1 MGGYYGRIHSRRYP
15 VYLCPFHIMKWRV
28 ELCVGLEKDSE
39 AYLGSAIGRG
49 KVQLIAVFPT
59 EIEKT

>member
-1 MGGYYGRIHSRRYP
+1 M
-15 VYLCPFHIMKWRV
+15 YLCPFHIMKWRV
-28 ELCVGLEKDSE
+28 ELCVGLEKDLE